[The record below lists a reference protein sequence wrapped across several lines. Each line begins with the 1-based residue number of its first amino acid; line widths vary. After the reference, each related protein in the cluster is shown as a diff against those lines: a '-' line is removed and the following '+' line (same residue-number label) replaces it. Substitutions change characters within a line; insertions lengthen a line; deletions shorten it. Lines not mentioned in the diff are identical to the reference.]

1 MAKVVPRI
9 VVTGSESTGKS
20 TLTAALAAYFD
31 VGWTEEFSRTYATA
45 RGGVLSAADVEPIA
59 RGQVTVEDAGIA
71 LATRVVFHD
80 TDLVST
86 WVYAGHYYGLAPEWL
101 ATAIDARRADLYL
114 LADVDLPWQ
123 ADGIRDRP
131 AERGEID
138 RLFRDALERFH
149 CRYEVVRGT
158 GAARLE
164 SALSAIGRS
173 GLLS

>member
-1 MAKVVPRI
+1 M
-9 VVTGSESTGKS
+9 TGSESTGKT
-20 TLTAALAAYFD
+20 TLTAALAAHFGA
-31 VGWTEEFSRTYATA
+31 VWTEEFSRTYAA
-45 RGGVLSAADVEPIA
+45 ERGGVLSASDVEPIA
-59 RGQVTVEDAGIA
+59 WGQVAVEDAGIA

-101 ATAIDARRADLYL
+101 AKTIDARRADLYL

-131 AERGEID
+131 AGRDEING
-138 RLFRDALERFH
+138 LFRDALERFH
-149 CRYEVVRGT
+149 CRYEVVRGM
-158 GAARLE
+158 GAERLE
-164 SALSAIGRS
+164 SAVASIGRS